1 MKTKVN
7 NCGNYNCVHCSSEGT
22 CMVSSVSIDQDGKCI
37 TFRLPAGKAIPVTNP
52 MDEHTNMC

>member
-7 NCGNYNCVHCSSEGT
+7 NCGNYVCAHCSSDGR
-22 CMVSSVSIDQDGKCI
+22 CLVYSISIGQDGKCI
-37 TFRLPAGKAIPVTNP
+37 TFRKSEYVKEKPCT

>member
-7 NCGNYNCVHCSSEGT
+7 NCGNYDCAHCSNNGQ
-22 CMVSSVSIDQDGKCI
+22 CILNSIGIGQDGKCI
-37 TFRLPAGKAIPVTNP
+37 TFKRSEYVKERWCP